1 MQTLSHATRR
11 DFLRGAGAALVTAS
25 AGAAAQP
32 ATPRDVSLPATPTTE
47 APARMPA
54 HYLLTS
60 VRLETGFDH
69 ARDAV
74 SGTRTRLF
82 ALEIKDGILA
92 GIHADVPAQL
102 HALPRVDAGGH
113 LALPALRDMHIHL
126 DKTYYGGPWRAP
138 ESRRGRTILDM
149 IALEQRELPQLLTTS
164 VERAEAL
171 IRLLSSF
178 GTTHARSHCNID
190 PVSGL
195 KSLEH
200 LKIALAKHESALSC
214 EIVAFPQH
222 GLLRSKVDGLMRE
235 AMSLGVDHV
244 GGLDPTTVDGDME
257 RSLDAMFQIAIDHG
271 KAVDIHLHES
281 GASGQAAIAYMLDTV
296 ERSPELKNRLT
307 ISHAFALANLDDAAL
322 DATAER
328 MQALGVTIASTV
340 PIGRSMMPLPRLR
353 AKGVSIVSGTDSV
366 IDMWSPF
373 GTGDM
378 LEKSNLYAQLYG
390 GYDELG
396 LSRSLGLV
404 TGGVLP
410 LAEDGTQQWPRV
422 GDAADF
428 SLVASS
434 CSAEAVA
441 RRSPRVATFKKG
453 RLVFGKV

>member
-1 MQTLSHATRR
+1 MHPTPHASRR
-11 DFLRGAGAALVTAS
+11 DFLRGASAAVLAAG
-25 AGAAAQP
+25 AGAAA
-32 ATPRDVSLPATPTTE
+32 LPARAAPAPSATAAHTPTT
-47 APARMPA
+47 PLPA

-69 ARDAV
+69 AGGAV
-74 SGTRTRLF
+74 SATQTGLF
-82 ALEIKDGILA
+82 ALEINKGTLA
-92 GIHADVPAQL
+92 GVHAQVPAPLQS
-102 HALPRVDAGGH
+102 LPRVDAGGR

-126 DKTYYGGPWRAP
+126 DKTWYGGPWRAP
-138 ESRRGRTILDM
+138 ESRRGKTILDM
-149 IALEQRELPQLLTTS
+149 IAFEQRALPKMLTTS
-164 VERAEAL
+164 VEHAEAL
-171 IRLLSSF
+171 IRLLASF

-200 LKIALAKHESALSC
+200 LKQALANNTQTLSC

-235 AMSLGVDHV
+235 AMSLGVDYV
-244 GGLDPTTVDGDME
+244 GGLDPTNVDGDMGG
-257 RSLDAMFQIAIDHG
+257 SLDAMFQIALDHDKG
-271 KAVDIHLHES
+271 IDIHLHES

-296 ERSPELKNRLT
+296 ERTPELKNRLT
-307 ISHAFALANLDDAAL
+307 ISHAFALANMDEATL

-340 PIGRSMMPLPRLR
+340 PIGRSTMPLPRLR
-353 AKGVSIVSGTDSV
+353 EKGVTVFSGTDSV

-396 LSRSLGLV
+396 LSRALGLV

-410 LAEDGTQQWPRV
+410 LAADGTQQWPRV
-422 GDAADF
+422 GEAADF
-428 SLVASS
+428 MLVDST

-441 RRSPRVATFKKG
+441 RRSPRVATFKQG
-453 RLVFGKV
+453 RVVAGAV